1 MAEPAAQTNQRNGG
15 LELKT
20 PFGSVAVAGRDIM
33 LLVML
38 GVLGVAAVAVQVYTM
53 RNFEKI
59 VVWGFEDI
67 KAKAAIAAVEREQM
81 LSAIRIR
88 MCLDVFVAQMGK
100 VEDETVRASLQQ
112 AWRELCVRK

>member
-1 MAEPAAQTNQRNGG
+1 MTEPAAGNQRNGG

-38 GVLGVAAVAVQVYTM
+38 GVLGAAAIAVQVYTM
-53 RNFEKI
+53 RNFEK
-59 VVWGFEDI
+59 VVIWGFEDI
-67 KAKAAIAAVEREQM
+67 KAKAEVARIERDQM
-81 LSAIRIR
+81 LSAIRVR

-112 AWRELCVRK
+112 AWRELCVRR

>member
-1 MAEPAAQTNQRNGG
+1 MAEPTAATNQRNGG

-38 GVLGVAAVAVQVYTM
+38 GVLGTAAIAVQVYTM

-67 KAKAAIAAVEREQM
+67 KAQTELARRERGEM
-81 LSAIRIR
+81 LGMMRLR
-88 MCLDVFVAQMGK
+88 MCTDVFVMQAGK
-100 VEDETVRASLQQ
+100 VEDETVRASLQM